1 MTGTVTELLAR
12 CRDAGLSLMVEGDAL
27 VVDYERVP
35 PRDLVEE
42 LRRNKPRIIAALM
55 PPVTVIAPARWVQ
68 AARAAGETPFERPC
82 PERRGLVQRKG
93 GALLHFCV
101 ECAYGYGCAEDNP
114 GRWYCREHRPAEREL
129 RNAVPREALHAKA
142 RRD

>member
-1 MTGTVTELLAR
+1 
-12 CRDAGLSLMVEGDAL
+12 MVEGDAL

-42 LRRNKPRIIAALM
+42 LRRNKPRIITALM
-55 PPVTVIAPARWVQ
+55 TPVAIIAPARWVE

-82 PERRGLVQRKG
+82 LERRGLVQRRG
-93 GALLHFCV
+93 GAFLHFCV
-101 ECAYGYGCAEDNP
+101 ECGRWGAYGYGCTEDNP
-114 GRWYCREHRPAEREL
+114 GRWYCREHRPAGHEL
-129 RNAVPREALHAKA
+129 RHAGPREALHAKA